1 MTPNTWSETKES
13 FCRVLALL
21 ATYWGSASKTP
32 QDKRVDTHRLSDN
45 LNYMRFVHSEAFTMF
60 IVVYT
65 ITSVFANT
73 VKTDFHQGFMPTA
86 QGAMVF

>member
-1 MTPNTWSETKES
+1 MTPNTWSEIKES
-13 FCRVLALL
+13 FCRVLQLL

-32 QDKRVDTHRLSDN
+32 KRVATHRLSDN
-45 LNYMRFVHSEAFTMF
+45 LNYMRFVLSEAFTMF

-73 VKTDFHQGFMPTA
+73 VKTDFRQGFMPTA